1 MSDPIPCQRHLFD
14 IPPGVTYLNCAY
26 MAPQMVEVTRV
37 GREAVAHKG
46 RPWTIGPDDFFD
58 ASDRARRLFAQL
70 LGGVEA
76 DVALLPSVS
85 YGLAVAARALGV
97 GPADRVVVLAEQFP
111 SNVYAWRACG
121 AEIVTT
127 PKPAEGRSWT
137 EGVLAEIGRGAT
149 VVAIPVVHWTDGAAL
164 DPEVVAAKAR
174 DVGAA
179 VDHLRTL
186 ADSYQLDLERVVVAG
201 HSAGGHL
208 ALWLAER
215 HRVDDPSI
223 AGPDPLRVA
232 GAVSLAGV
240 DDLRRALAEGVC
252 GQVAAQ
258 LVGGTPDEHPE
269 RYALASPAERLP
281 ATVPQHLVNGSLD
294 TIVPDTFGR
303 AYAEKA
309 TAARSP
315 VGLTL
320 LPDAGHFEVVAPE
333 ADEWAIV
340 RDVVLGML
348 P

>member
-1 MSDPIPCQRHLFD
+1 MPVRSPS
-14 IPPGVTYLNCAY
+14 G
-26 MAPQMVEVTRV
+26 
-37 GREAVAHKG
+37 K
-46 RPWTIGPDDFFD
+46 
-58 ASDRARRLFAQL
+58 RRTATGGFGLWHGGSV
-70 LGGVEA
+70 LGCRTWVLG
-76 DVALLPSVS
+76 VAL
-85 YGLAVAARALGV
+85 
-97 GPADRVVVLAEQFP
+97 VVV
-111 SNVYAWRACG
+111 VG
-121 AEIVTT
+121 ASE
-127 PKPAEGRSWT
+127 P
-137 EGVLAEIGRGAT
+137 VLAQGAGT
-149 VVAIPVVHWTDGAAL
+149 IQTGAAL
-164 DPEVVAAKAR
+164 QWANPEGYERFGYGDHPLQFGDLRLPAGEGPHPVVVVVHGGCWRSDIPLDYIGRFSEALTAEGVATWTVEYR
-174 DVGAA
+174 RVGDEGGGWPGTFSDVGAA